1 MAVAPERTRL
11 TWDYSPAP
19 ESADHVRLRDSY
31 GVFVDGEFADPR
43 RGKAAPTVNPA
54 TEEPHRRRSRSPA
67 RRTSRTRSRSRA
79 RRSASGPRC
88 PAWSAASTCSGSP
101 G

>member
-31 GVFVDGEFADPR
+31 GVFVGGEFADPR
-43 RGKAAPTVNPA
+43 SGKAAPTVNPA
-54 TEEPHRRRSRSPA
+54 TEERIA
-67 RRTSRTRSRSRA
+67 QVAIALFTLVQ
-79 RRSASGPRC
+79 
-88 PAWSAASTCSGSP
+88 
-101 G
+101 

>member
-31 GVFVDGEFADPR
+31 GVFVGGEFADPR
-43 RGKAAPTVNPA
+43 SGKAAPTVNPA
-54 TEEPHRRRSRSPA
+54 TEEPHRAGRDRRRGGHRPRDPGRARGAAQVGRPA
-67 RRTSRTRSRSRA
+67 RR
-79 RRSASGPRC
+79 
-88 PAWSAASTCSGSP
+88 WSAASTCSGSR